1 MSPAAEGTRTGDFVL
16 RGGRIIDPGQGVD
29 GPLDLHVQ
37 DGRIAALLTPGAAMD
52 GANDYD
58 VSGAIVAPG
67 LVDLHGHWYEGSP
80 WGIDPLISLRGGVT
94 TPCDAGTTGYENF
107 GAFRRTIID
116 RSEVRV
122 LAFLHIGSLGCAS
135 MLAGELEDFRY
146 VRVPETIETIL
157 ANRDTIVGV
166 KARLGRGPCGPNVM
180 TALEAALE
188 AAAGGGV
195 PLMVHVSGGADL
207 RAVLPRLRAGDVV
220 THTFIGDDGGL
231 IFGGGDRLLPEV
243 LDARR
248 RGVVFDVGH
257 GCGSFSWEIYHRA
270 QDQGF
275 GFDTISTDLHRLSV
289 EGPVFDMLTTMSKF
303 LHTGSSI
310 PDIVAASTWHP
321 AAVIG
326 RKHELGTLAPG
337 RRADV
342 AVFGIEPGAFVF
354 HDAFGRTERANR
366 RFVPLMTVNGGIVV
380 RPDEVNVELRPYTS
394 GDRAVGCGAPLM
406 ESAG

>member
-1 MSPAAEGTRTGDFVL
+1 
-16 RGGRIIDPGQGVD
+16 
-29 GPLDLHVQ
+29 
-37 DGRIAALLTPGAAMD
+37 
-52 GANDYD
+52 
-58 VSGAIVAPG
+58 
-67 LVDLHGHWYEGSP
+67 
-80 WGIDPLISLRGGVT
+80 
-94 TPCDAGTTGYENF
+94 
-107 GAFRRTIID
+107 
-116 RSEVRV
+116 
-122 LAFLHIGSLGCAS
+122 
-135 MLAGELEDFRY
+135 
-146 VRVPETIETIL
+146 
-157 ANRDTIVGV
+157 
-166 KARLGRGPCGPNVM
+166 
-180 TALEAALE
+180 
-188 AAAGGGV
+188 
-195 PLMVHVSGGADL
+195 MVHVSGGADL

-337 RRADV
+337 RRAASSPGV
-342 AVFGIEPGAFVF
+342 TGQWNLFGFTPTGNATP
-354 HDAFGRTERANR
+354 HSS
-366 RFVPLMTVNGGIVV
+366 GI
-380 RPDEVNVELRPYTS
+380 
-394 GDRAVGCGAPLM
+394 
-406 ESAG
+406 SAGNRPLPVSFSS